1 MVRLKEIDLVVSS
14 EYPSGVPKMIEESLP
29 WEKIFA
35 KAKYGHRPD
44 IKSSIEASLQEGREF
59 VEQGIASDNADVLDL
74 GCGNGRQLIGLV
86 QKGIS
91 SYTGLDPIKKC
102 IKFCN
107 RQFASRIP
115 NTRFVHLNVKN
126 KMYNPKGKMLP
137 EEVILPF
144 DSDSFDSVITGSVFT
159 HLGTRAVSERYLEEI
174 ARVLKSGGRLFS
186 SWFRN
191 PPYEISSEEYRT
203 VFAECDIEK
212 MLAKHFET
220 YYSRGGSSG
229 EWWDQWCL
237 YSRLR

>member
-14 EYPSGVPKMIEESLP
+14 EYPGGVPKMIEESLP

-44 IKSSIEASLQEGREF
+44 IKSGIEASLQEGREF

-126 KMYNPKGKMLP
+126 KMYNSKGKMLP

>member
-44 IKSSIEASLQEGREF
+44 IKSGIEASLQEGREF
-59 VEQGIASDNADVLDL
+59 VEQGIAPDNADVLDL

-86 QKGIS
+86 QNGIS

>member
-44 IKSSIEASLQEGREF
+44 IKSGIEASLQEGREF

-74 GCGNGRQLIGLV
+74 GCGNGGQLIGLV

>member
-1 MVRLKEIDLVVSS
+1 
-14 EYPSGVPKMIEESLP
+14 MIEESLP

-44 IKSSIEASLQEGREF
+44 IKSGIEASLQEGREF

>member
-1 MVRLKEIDLVVSS
+1 MLLKEIDLVVSS

-44 IKSSIEASLQEGREF
+44 IKSGIEASLQEGREF

>member
-1 MVRLKEIDLVVSS
+1 MVRLKEIDLAVSS
-14 EYPSGVPKMIEESLP
+14 EYPGGVPKMIEESLP

-44 IKSSIEASLQEGREF
+44 IKSGIEASLQEGREF

>member
-14 EYPSGVPKMIEESLP
+14 ECPSGVPKMIEESLP

-44 IKSSIEASLQEGREF
+44 IKSGIEASLQEGREF

-86 QKGIS
+86 QNGIS

>member
-44 IKSSIEASLQEGREF
+44 IKSGIEASLQEGREF

>member
-14 EYPSGVPKMIEESLP
+14 EYPGGVPKMIEESLP

-44 IKSSIEASLQEGREF
+44 IKSGIEASLQEGREF

-220 YYSRGGSSG
+220 YYSRGGSGG

>member
-1 MVRLKEIDLVVSS
+1 MVSS

-44 IKSSIEASLQEGREF
+44 IKSGIEASLQEGREF

>member
-1 MVRLKEIDLVVSS
+1 
-14 EYPSGVPKMIEESLP
+14 
-29 WEKIFA
+29 
-35 KAKYGHRPD
+35 
-44 IKSSIEASLQEGREF
+44 
-59 VEQGIASDNADVLDL
+59 
-74 GCGNGRQLIGLV
+74 
-86 QKGIS
+86 
-91 SYTGLDPIKKC
+91 
-102 IKFCN
+102 
-107 RQFASRIP
+107 
-115 NTRFVHLNVKN
+115 
-126 KMYNPKGKMLP
+126 MYNLGKMLP
-137 EEVILPF
+137 DEVILPF
-144 DSDSFDSVITGSVFT
+144 DNDNFDSVITGSVFT

-237 YSRLR
+237 YSQLRPEG